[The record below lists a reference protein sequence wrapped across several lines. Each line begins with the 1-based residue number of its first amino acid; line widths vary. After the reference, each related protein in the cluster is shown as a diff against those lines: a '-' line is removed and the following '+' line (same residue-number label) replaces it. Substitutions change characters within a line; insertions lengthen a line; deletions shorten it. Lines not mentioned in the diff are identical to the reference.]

1 MYVTLLIHHLKDTEI
16 IVDMAKNYNQMKYI
30 FTLLLLCLLISFYK
44 TNSFAADSHE
54 KQVLILNSYHKDVQ
68 WSDDIVDGIT
78 SVLKNGKEDIN
89 IHIEYMD
96 TKNFHDDGY
105 INSLY
110 DFYKTKYKNKKFD
123 IIISTDNCAFD
134 FLSKCGDTLFKDT
147 PIVFCGVNYF
157 QDSMIKNRS
166 KITGV
171 VEDISLKETLDTAIK
186 LGGNIKNVIVIDSD
200 SPTGIAIKK
209 SLEQI
214 IPIYKKQN
222 LNFIFVKDTNFFN
235 DKAKIAEL
243 SKNSIAL
250 MFSGY
255 TSHYKDN
262 IHTDDGTSLVLTD
275 YSIPVYTPW
284 DCFLNYGVVGGKV
297 ISGKKTGEIAGNL
310 AYQILNG
317 EKPSNIEIIRKNDS
331 KYIFDYKQ
339 LKRFNISPTA
349 LPYDSTIINLPVTSY
364 LISKRFILVFI
375 TFMVLLFSVLILNI
389 HKRHEAKAALSESE
403 QRLRTLINSSPA
415 LICLKDQHGKWLETN
430 KSTLEFFNITPNK
443 WRGKTDEELLAMDSL
458 YKEGFLKCKNSDA
471 LASKKGKIVN
481 YTCRFDKKNEEFRV
495 YDFIRVPIINPNNN
509 SKGLVIIG
517 QNITSHIKA
526 QEDKKLLNELVEYDN
541 LRTEFFANLS
551 HELRTPLNVILS
563 ALQYIEAMHE
573 KDMLKYESINSF
585 DKYSSIMKQNCYRLL
600 RIVNNLID
608 MTKIDAGYFELNLE
622 NYNII
627 DVVEEIS
634 MSVASYAENNGLS
647 LTFDTELEE
656 KIVACDANI
665 IERILLN
672 LISNAI
678 KFTNSGGQI
687 FINIYDKGESVQISV
702 KDTGI
707 GISKSKQKLIFE
719 RFVQVDK
726 SLSRNQEGSG
736 IGLSLVKSLV
746 EMHGGTIDII
756 SEPKKGSEF
765 IITLPAYTLPDKEIK
780 LYSDSFNYLSNDER
794 LNVEFS
800 DIYL

>member
-1 MYVTLLIHHLKDTEI
+1 MTKT
-16 IVDMAKNYNQMKYI
+16 YNQMKYI
-30 FTLLLLCLLISFYK
+30 FILLLFCLLISLYK
-44 TNSFAADSHE
+44 TNSFATESHE
-54 KQVLILNSYHKDVQ
+54 KHVLILNSYHKDVQ
-68 WSDDIVDGIT
+68 WSDDIVEGIT
-78 SVLKNGKEDIN
+78 SVIKNGEKNIN

-96 TKNFHDDGY
+96 TKNFHDNGY
-105 INSLY
+105 IDSLY
-110 DFYKTKYKNKKFD
+110 NFYKTKYKNKKFD
-123 IIISTDNCAFD
+123 VIISTDNSAFD
-134 FLSKCGDTLFKDT
+134 FLSKYSDALFQDT

-166 KITGV
+166 NITGV
-171 VEDISLKETLDTAIK
+171 VEDISLKETLDIALK
-186 LGGNIKNVIVIDSD
+186 LNSNIQNVIVIS
-200 SPTGIAIKK
+200 SNSSTGTAVKK
-209 SLEQI
+209 SLDQI
-214 IPIYKKQN
+214 IPNYKKQN
-222 LNFIFVKDTNFFN
+222 LNFIFMDDTNFFN
-235 DKAKIAEL
+235 SKAKIDEL

-250 MFSGY
+250 MLSGY
-255 TSHYKDN
+255 TSYYKDH
-262 IHTDDGTSLVLTD
+262 IHIEDGAGLVLTD
-275 YSIPVYTPW
+275 YSIPVYASW

-297 ISGKKTGEIAGNL
+297 ISGKNTGEIAGKL
-310 AYQILNG
+310 AYRVLHG
-317 EKPSNIEIIRKNDS
+317 EKPSNIEIIKKNDS

-349 LPYDSTIINLPVTSY
+349 LPYDSTIINLPIASY
-364 LISKRFILVFI
+364 VIPKKFIFVFI
-375 TFMVLLFSVLILNI
+375 IFVMVLFYFLALSIR
-389 HKRHEAKAALSESE
+389 KRHEAKAALSESE

-415 LICLKDQHGKWLETN
+415 LICLKDQHGRWLETN
-430 KSTLEFFNITPNK
+430 KSTLEFFNIDPNE
-443 WRGKTDEELLAMDSL
+443 WRGKTDAELLAMDNV
-458 YKEGFLKCKNSDA
+458 YKEGLLKCKNFDN
-471 LASKKGKIVN
+471 LAFKKGEIVS
-481 YTCRFDKKNEEFRV
+481 YTERFDKENEEFRV
-495 YDFIRVPIINPNNN
+495 YDFIKVPIVNPNSNIK
-509 SKGLVIIG
+509 SLVTIG

-563 ALQYIEAMHE
+563 ALQYIEVMHE

-634 MSVASYAENNGLS
+634 MSVASYAEDNGLS

-656 KIVACDANI
+656 KIIACDANI

-678 KFTNSGGQI
+678 KFTNPGGQI

-726 SLSRNQEGSG
+726 SLSRNHEGSG

-746 EMHGGTIDII
+746 EMHGGSIDII

-765 IITLPAYTLPDKEIK
+765 IITLPVYTIPDKEIK
-780 LYSDSFNYLSNDER
+780 LYSDSFSYLSNDER
-794 LNVEFS
+794 VNVEFS